1 MALDQLDDGFNDPKE
16 MSFFDHIDAFR
27 GHVVRAVIAILVL
40 SIVAFFNKYLL
51 FDVIIFG
58 PIHTDF
64 WTYGLLCD
72 LSHLVTNSDEYCIK
86 EMGFVLS
93 NISMSG
99 QFTEHIFVAFVSGL
113 ILAFP
118 YLLWEMWRFIKPALS
133 IKEIKYAKGLV
144 FYSSSLFFIGILFG
158 YFFLSP
164 LSINFLG
171 SYKVSELVS
180 NEINLDSYVSFIAT
194 LTFATGLIFEM
205 PILVYFLAKIGVLG
219 SAWMRKNRRYALV
232 VILVLAGL
240 LTPSPDIASM
250 ILMFIPLYGL
260 FETSILVARRVES
273 KRKIPTT

>member
-1 MALDQLDDGFNDPKE
+1 
-16 MSFFDHIDAFR
+16 
-27 GHVVRAVIAILVL
+27 
-40 SIVAFFNKYLL
+40 
-51 FDVIIFG
+51 
-58 PIHTDF
+58 
-64 WTYGLLCD
+64 
-72 LSHLVTNSDEYCIK
+72 LVTDGDEYCIK

-99 QFTEHIFVAFVSGL
+99 QFTEHIFVSFVTGL

-118 YLLWEMWRFIKPALS
+118 YILWELWRFIKPALN
-133 IKEIKYAKGLV
+133 IKEIKYARGLV
-144 FYSSSLFFIGILFG
+144 FFSSSLFFIGILFG
-158 YFFLSP
+158 YYFLSP

-205 PILVYFLAKIGVLG
+205 PILVYFLAKIGILG
-219 SAWMRKNRRYALV
+219 SGWMRKNRRYAVV

-250 ILMFIPLYGL
+250 VMMFIPLYGL
-260 FETSILVARRVES
+260 YELSILVAVRVEKGNQIKS
-273 KRKIPTT
+273 